1 MESSLR
7 ILLDVGRAVIV
18 FYIKLEQREVSYWK
32 LKIVYTTISVVRRN
46 LQLTDE
52 YVDYQN
58 PPIGRIQRLNWFRK
72 FSPLNIFTIFFFY
85 LFSFWFDSYRLIFFL
100 PFIQPSLNFY
110 FLSFSFSFSLSF
122 SLFHF
127 LFFSL
132 SLSTSLSV
140 SLSFSLSLFLFLPLF
155 FFLPLPL
162 FLFFFCRPIINL
174 YEPPFSGPIRRQ
186 IVY

>member
-122 SLFHF
+122 SLS
-127 LFFSL
+127 LFL
-132 SLSTSLSV
+132 SLSFYLSFCFSLFLSLPFSLPTSLFLSPSS
-140 SLSFSLSLFLFLPLF
+140 SLSFFLLSAYNQFIRTTIQWSNSTPDSLLK
-155 FFLPLPL
+155 
-162 FLFFFCRPIINL
+162 
-174 YEPPFSGPIRRQ
+174 Q
-186 IVY
+186 